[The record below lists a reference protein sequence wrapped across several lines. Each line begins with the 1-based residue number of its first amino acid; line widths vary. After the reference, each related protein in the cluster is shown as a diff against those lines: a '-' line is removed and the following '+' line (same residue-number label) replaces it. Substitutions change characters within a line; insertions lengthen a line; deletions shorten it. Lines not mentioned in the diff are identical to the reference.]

1 MTRLQTVGLI
11 DKTKTYQTTRPL
23 KQTTR
28 LLHGV
33 FTSACKPIVYFLLA
47 GLLCVQTVLMF
58 AATPSPPILRSL
70 LSPWIYP
77 QPSVSGEST
86 PDPPSTVT
94 LTPRGFVGVWE
105 CASFSRTSWS
115 ESSNKLQGQQKNTRC
130 PRSLKKTEAAQR
142 KRWRAALLKP
152 SKIRTFTSLCWKHL
166 IKTCLLYFNNHTLI
180 SVTAVRAAQMCW
192 VQRFSAKSGLS

>member
-1 MTRLQTVGLI
+1 MQTHCLFPASWFVVRA
-11 DKTKTYQTTRPL
+11 DRVSVDVCC
-23 KQTTR
+23 
-28 LLHGV
+28 H
-33 FTSACKPIVYFLLA
+33 S
-47 GLLCVQTVLMF
+47 
-58 AATPSPPILRSL
+58 
-70 LSPWIYP
+70 LSPRPPLFVVTTNLPPTLCLWGIHPRPAFYC
-77 QPSVSGEST
+77 
-86 PDPPSTVT
+86 DPNAP
-94 LTPRGFVGVWE
+94 GFVGVWE

-166 IKTCLLYFNNHTLI
+166 IKTCLLYFDNHTLI